1 MTGLDPLRRIADRLC
16 RSEYTGENRCLP
28 HTVLNAAIVGVV
40 AIAFSP
46 VIRPVTVCVQFA
58 RAGDSYN
65 ALRTDHVV

>member
-1 MTGLDPLRRIADRLC
+1 MTGLESLRRTANRL
-16 RSEYTGENRCLP
+16 RRPEYTGENRCLP
-28 HTVLNAAIVGVV
+28 YTVLNAAIVGVV

-46 VIRPVTVCVQFA
+46 VIRPVTVCAQFA